1 MTPFEIIQYAA
12 AIFVDVCFL
21 SLAASVVYSVAKA
34 FKKK

>member
-12 AIFVDVCFL
+12 TIFVAACFL
-21 SLAASVVYSVAKA
+21 SLTAVVVYSVAKA